1 MENGRKL
8 VDRSLT
14 GDVRAFE
21 KLVTEHYGGVYA
33 YAVRMIGVQ
42 AADDVT
48 QDVFLR
54 AYRSLHTY
62 RGDASFKTWVQR
74 IAHNVCVDYLR
85 RRRRDGSD
93 PFAVD
98 EVDTAALE
106 APGHPKFSSRS
117 VDPAARVERLELE
130 AVLHDALAQLSDK
143 HRAVVVLHDMHGFS
157 QREVAAIVGCTVGT
171 VKSRLHYARR
181 DLRQRL
187 HPYLE
192 RRQGGLF
199 GVSSGSA

>member
-1 MENGRKL
+1 MDNRRGL
-8 VDRSLT
+8 VDRILT

-21 KLVTEHYGGVYA
+21 KLVVEHYAGVYA
-33 YAVRMIGVQ
+33 YAARMAGAQ

-54 AYRSLHTY
+54 AYRSLHTF

-85 RRRRDGSD
+85 RRRRGGDPRPSDG
-93 PFAVD
+93 
-98 EVDTAALE
+98 TRGGAARHHVQRKHCSH
-106 APGHPKFSSRS
+106 G
-117 VDPAARVERLELE
+117 VDPLARVEQIELE
-130 AVLHDALAQLSDK
+130 TVLHEALAQLSDK

-157 QREVAAIVGCTVGT
+157 QREVAEIVGCSLGT

-181 DLRQRL
+181 NLRDKLR
-187 HPYLE
+187 PYLE
-192 RRQGGLF
+192 RDQGGLYD
-199 GVSSGSA
+199 VSSGSA